1 MKSCFKASNPTAQ
14 STVMESAAP
23 QFAGGPKLLEQIRDP
38 PMVGSGESDGLKSSA
53 QAEAANP
60 TRPAKKTNPGF
71 SITNEFMVAPSLPGC
86 RHPAMQKKSYDIIFC
101 ARRTTGES
109 TSFGGKAYP
118 IIRNPE
124 CTERDSFT
132 RLRVETTGS
141 LAPMAVQPGSPV
153 SHLMVPGPMRDLV
166 RTRHGPRPSPIRR
179 GIRQS

>member
-23 QFAGGPKLLEQIRDP
+23 QFAGGPKLLEQIRDS

-86 RHPAMQKKSYDIIFC
+86 PHPAMQNQLCFASKPPDLLRKPFSAKS
-101 ARRTTGES
+101 RRAPVGWRHRRS
-109 TSFGGKAYP
+109 GFGAAFP
-118 IIRNPE
+118 
-124 CTERDSFT
+124 F
-132 RLRVETTGS
+132 
-141 LAPMAVQPGSPV
+141 
-153 SHLMVPGPMRDLV
+153 
-166 RTRHGPRPSPIRR
+166 
-179 GIRQS
+179 